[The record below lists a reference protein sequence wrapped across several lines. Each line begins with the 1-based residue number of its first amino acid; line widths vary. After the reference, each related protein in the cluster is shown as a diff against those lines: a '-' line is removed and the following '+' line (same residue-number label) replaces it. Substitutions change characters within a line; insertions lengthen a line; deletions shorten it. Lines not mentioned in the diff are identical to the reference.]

1 MSISATSSSST
12 KTTNRITGMATGMD
26 TDAMVKAMTANI
38 QTKINKQSQDKQI
51 LEWKQEMYKDIIK
64 DIKGLQD
71 YFDPVSSKYILG
83 KSSFNPISITNS
95 NESSVGFSATST
107 AQAGNYKI
115 NVTQLAKP
123 AVLQGSQLSA
133 TTTTST
139 KLEELGVV
147 GTISFEINGETVT
160 TDPVTSSTT
169 IQNVIDKI
177 NNDAA
182 IKASGVTASFDEL
195 TKKFIFTTNSSG
207 GSAKLENVSVTNG
220 DKLGLD
226 KLYDTNLQEQTSV
239 NGQNAKFT
247 ITYPD
252 GRIEP
257 ISNQTSNQFT
267 ANGITY
273 NLKSTGTSNITVSK
287 NNADKVVSNLENF
300 INDYNNIID
309 KIQSKLTEKKQYSY
323 KPLTDAQKEEMSDSD
338 IEKWE
343 TKAKQG
349 ILRNDDYLESLLTEL
364 RGNFLDPVYS
374 SKSGNTKNSFN
385 MGKYGANALG
395 IDTSGDVEDAGKL
408 VIVDED
414 KLKNAIT
421 NNIEDFTKFF
431 ISKSSTTLPADS
443 TYRGSDTYYEDGL
456 FTRID
461 KVIRNYAGDPGIG
474 KDGTSTVKGVLN
486 IFANK
491 QYDYSITG
499 SSSNNTMPD
508 QIYRKNLN
516 IDQLQTKLTDAENRY
531 YAKFAQLETAMNQ
544 MNAQMSN
551 FQSQMGISQ

>member
-247 ITYPD
+247 IAYPD
-252 GRIEP
+252 GRTENIEKE
-257 ISNQTSNQFT
+257 TNQFT

-273 NLKSTGTSNITVSK
+273 NLKSIGTSDITVSK
-287 NNADKVVSNLENF
+287 NNADAVVNNLKNF
-300 INDYNNIID
+300 INDYNSIID
-309 KIQSKLTEKKQYSY
+309 EIQSKLTEKKQYSY
-323 KPLTDAQKEEMSDSD
+323 KPLTDAQKEAMSDSD

-343 TKAKQG
+343 AKAKQG
-349 ILRNDDYLESLLTEL
+349 ILKNDDYLENLLTEL
-364 RGNFLDPVYS
+364 RGNFFDSVYS
-374 SKSGNTKNSFN
+374 SKTGDNKNSFH
-385 MGKYGANALG
+385 MGQYGTGALG

-408 VIVDED
+408 VIVNED
-414 KLKNAIT
+414 KLKDAI
-421 NNIEDFTKFF
+421 NSNIEDFTKFF
-431 ISKSSTTLPADS
+431 IGKSSTTLPADS
-443 TYRGSDTYYEDGL
+443 TYRGSNTYYEDGL

-516 IDQLQTKLTDAENRY
+516 IDELQTKLTDAENRY

-551 FQSQMGISQ
+551 FQAQMGISQ